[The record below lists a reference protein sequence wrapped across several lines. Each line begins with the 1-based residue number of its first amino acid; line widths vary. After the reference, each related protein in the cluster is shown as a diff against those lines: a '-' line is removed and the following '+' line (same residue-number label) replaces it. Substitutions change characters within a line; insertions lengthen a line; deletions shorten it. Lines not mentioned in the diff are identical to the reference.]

1 MPLLPQQSQ
10 IVKKEH
16 VKPGVRFQANLIQL
30 SWLHRSHIFTAD
42 LFYGAQGTSRTNTVG
57 DFGGSCVC
65 SGVRKAGEEDDAPIW
80 FSKSSK
86 LM

>member
-1 MPLLPQQSQ
+1 LPQQSQ

-42 LFYGAQGTSRTNTVG
+42 LFYGPQGRIQLETLGAHACAV
-57 DFGGSCVC
+57 V
-65 SGVRKAGEEDDAPIW
+65 
-80 FSKSSK
+80 
-86 LM
+86 